1 MAVHVPWI
9 SSANP
14 NFLRAFAT
22 SRITSE
28 EVLSYLRDMRDALRM
43 ALVYAYV
50 MAREDDS
57 RVPGP
62 IALRRRLREW
72 FYPRYDYARHH
83 INPVC
88 RNAVALLR
96 SYKRRHKRL
105 AVPEVK
111 RLAMRIDA
119 ELFKIE
125 QGKEGGPVS
134 VRITL
139 QPFRYEYITFTPKHK
154 RWEEYSRGRASE
166 LLITDRRLYITF
178 VTSDGKK
185 KPLGS
190 RFVASDLS
198 FNTIDSTT
206 AIKQEDDGGDEGG
219 TIKLDSVETES
230 IERIAQI
237 QNDFSR
243 RRRRI
248 QLHIKNP
255 QKRDKKLRETRGRQ
269 RNRIK
274 DVLQKLSTEQV
285 RENPDASFVF
295 ERLTGIKENGN
306 AKRSKK
312 LRTYLNRWPY
322 RMYQSMVE
330 YKSPFRTI
338 YVSPGGTS
346 SRCPVCGGKVRHPTW
361 AVSRCEKCGADYGRN
376 RLASLAILLRGMR
389 LCGQPFAVSADASW
403 QLMRNEYLY
412 APAVP
417 DSRRAGWTEAAN
429 APNENVYTKIHV

>member
-1 MAVHVPWI
+1 MSHPWRSKGEERTI
-9 SSANP
+9 AIEYQP
-14 NFLRAFAT
+14 
-22 SRITSE
+22 SE
-28 EVLSYLRDMRDALRM
+28 SILTCLNDMRDALRM

-50 MAREDDS
+50 MAKENNN
-57 RVPGP
+57 RVPSP

-72 FYPRYDYARHH
+72 FYPRYDCARHH

-96 SYKRRHKRL
+96 SYKKRHKKL

-119 ELFKIE
+119 ELFRIE
-125 QGKEGGPVS
+125 QGKEGTVS
-134 VRITL
+134 ARITL
-139 QPFRYEYITFTPKHK
+139 QPFKYEHITFTPRHK
-154 RWEEYSRGRASE
+154 KWEEYSRGRASE

-178 VTSDGKK
+178 VTNEADGKK

-190 RFVASDLS
+190 RFVASDLN
-198 FNTIDSTT
+198 FNTIDSTV
-206 AIKQEDDGGDEGG
+206 AIKQEGDGGDDGG
-219 TIKLDSVETES
+219 TIKLDSVETEPV
-230 IERIAQI
+230 ERIAQI

-248 QLHIKNP
+248 QLHVKNP
-255 QKRDKKLRETRGRQ
+255 KKRDKKLKETRGRQ

-274 DVLQKLSTEQV
+274 DALQKLSTEQV
-285 RENPDASFVF
+285 RENPGASFIF

-306 AKRSKK
+306 AKKSRK

-330 YKSPFRTI
+330 YKSPFKTV

-346 SRCPVCGGKVRHPTW
+346 SRCPVCGGKVKHPAW
-361 AVSRCEKCGADYGRN
+361 AISRCEKCGADYDRD

-403 QLMRNEYLY
+403 QHMRDEYLY

-417 DSRRAGWTEAAN
+417 DSWRAGWTEEAAN
-429 APNENVYTKIHV
+429 APNENVYTKVHV